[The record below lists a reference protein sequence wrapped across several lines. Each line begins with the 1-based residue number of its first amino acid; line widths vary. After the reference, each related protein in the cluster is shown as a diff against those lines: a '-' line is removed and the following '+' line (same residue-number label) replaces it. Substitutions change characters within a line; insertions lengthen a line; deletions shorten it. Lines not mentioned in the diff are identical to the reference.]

1 MLPFVDETFQRA
13 YLFLQRVPIEV
24 EVLRSKIETKRKA
37 TNLKM
42 LRLQEDLGKCHYDT
56 EILKNEIRKK
66 DQKYNL

>member
-1 MLPFVDETFQRA
+1 MLPFVDETVQRA

-37 TNLKM
+37 TNLKI
-42 LRLQEDLGKCHYDT
+42 LRLQEDLGQCHYDI
-56 EILKNEIRKK
+56 EIFKNEIRKK